1 MRENLYTQIF
11 LMLDT
16 FYGGIIIGFLY
27 HTITIL
33 VYETTKKQSLSDMA
47 FWSVGNILLI
57 NLFFKTNY
65 FYLRIYL
72 ILGFILGITLYYLVI
87 SPIYKMVLYFFI
99 QKGRKIKRKTKRKIN
114 RKKKYLAIKYKR
126 PISKYK
132 LIIKKTLNI
141 PISLKIRYNK
151 FKSYYKNKDRE

>member
-47 FWSVGNILLI
+47 FWAVGGILLI

-72 ILGFILGITLYYLVI
+72 ILGFIIGLVLYYSLV
-87 SPIYKMVLYFFI
+87 SPIYKRILYFFI
-99 QKGRKIKRKTKRKIN
+99 NKSRKFKQKTKKKIN
-114 RKKKYLAIKYKR
+114 RKKKYLAIKYKK

-132 LIIKKTLNI
+132 LIIKRILNI

-151 FKSYYKNKDRE
+151 FKNYYKNKDRE